1 MHERAQWVCELAGA
15 AAAFT
20 GAVVVGAALWG
31 ALGAGLALLCLSVP
45 LIVAGNLSK
54 EER

>member
-1 MHERAQWVCELAGA
+1 MPDRAQWVCEVAGA
-15 AAAFT
+15 AAAVA

-45 LIVAGNLSK
+45 LIVAGNLSR